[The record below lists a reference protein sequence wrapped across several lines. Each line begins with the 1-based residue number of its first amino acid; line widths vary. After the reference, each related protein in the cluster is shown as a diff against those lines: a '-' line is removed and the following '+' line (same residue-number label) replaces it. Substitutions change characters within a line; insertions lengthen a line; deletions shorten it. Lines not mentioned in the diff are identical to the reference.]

1 MASDGDRRRP
11 FRLSGVMFAR
21 GLDAASAI
29 QTYSQAMKKV
39 RQRFTGD

>member
-11 FRLSGVMFAR
+11 FCLSGVMFEW

-29 QTYSQAMKKV
+29 QAYLQTMKKV